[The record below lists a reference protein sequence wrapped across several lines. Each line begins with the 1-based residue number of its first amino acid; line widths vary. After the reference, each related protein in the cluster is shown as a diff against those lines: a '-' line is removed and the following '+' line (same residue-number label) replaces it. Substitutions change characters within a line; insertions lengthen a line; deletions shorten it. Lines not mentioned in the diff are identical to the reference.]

1 MELEDM
7 KNRAAIVGV
16 GYTAE
21 QGTVPG
27 RSALSF
33 AMEATKAAIEDA
45 GLKKSDIDGLLIQPV
60 IGMQSYTVAS
70 YLGFDNLKLLANED
84 VMGASGACLAIHA
97 ALMVASGQCNYVLCL
112 YGTNGKSG
120 RSGPAGPGAGAG
132 GPPRQMVGT
141 NAAYGLFGAS
151 AEYALAASRG
161 MHVLGTGPET
171 WADIAVSQRKWA
183 NLNPRATFYK
193 KTMTKE
199 EYYTEPWIA
208 EPLRRADCCLVS
220 DGGRAYIVTTAER
233 ARDLKQPPVYI
244 AGMGQNHHTADI
256 AQNLHTAGPTGAQ
269 KSGEAALKMAGITLN
284 EIDAAEIYDCFTYTV
299 EITLQSYGFF
309 KPGEGREF
317 FKDGRTGPGGA
328 GLPVNTS
335 GGLLS
340 EVYYMGF
347 TPITEG
353 VMQLRGQCGERQLND
368 PHFILNSSNGG
379 ILQTHGT
386 TILTNEDIGD
396 HITT

>member
-1 MELEDM
+1 MDISEM
-7 KNRAAIVGV
+7 RNKAAIVGV

-33 AMEATKAAIEDA
+33 AMEATKNAIEDA
-45 GLKKSDIDGLLIQPV
+45 GLKKDDIDGLLIQPV

-97 ALMVASGQCNYVLCL
+97 ALAVASGMCNYVLCL

-120 RSGPAGPGAGAG
+120 RGGPAGPGASAAS
-132 GPPRQMVGT
+132 GPPRQMTGT

-161 MHVLGTGPET
+161 MHVRGTGPET
-171 WADIAVSQRKWA
+171 WADIAMSQRKWA

-193 KTMTKE
+193 KTMSRE
-199 EYYTEPWIA
+199 DYFNEPWIA

-233 ARDLKQPPVYI
+233 AKDLKQPPVYI
-244 AGMGQNHHTADI
+244 AGMGQSHHTADI
-256 AQNLHTAGPTGAQ
+256 AQNIHTTGPTGAL
-269 KSGEAALKMAGITLN
+269 KSGEQAFKMAGITHKD
-284 EIDAAEIYDCFTYTV
+284 IDACEIYDCFTYTV

-309 KPGEGREF
+309 KPGEGKDF
-317 FKDGRTGPGGA
+317 FKNGRTGPGGEF
-328 GLPVNTS
+328 PVNTS

-347 TPITEG
+347 TPVTEG
-353 VMQLRGQCGERQLND
+353 VMQLMGRCGERQMDD
-368 PHFILNSSNGG
+368 PHHILCSSNGG

-386 TILTNEDIGD
+386 LILTNEDSGR
-396 HITT
+396 HITG

>member
-1 MELEDM
+1 MELKDM
-7 KNRAAIVGV
+7 KDKTAIVGV

-27 RSALSF
+27 RSSLSF

-45 GLKKSDIDGLLIQPV
+45 GLKKSDIDGLLIQPT
-60 IGMQSYTVAS
+60 IGQQSYTVAS
-70 YLGFDNLKLLANED
+70 YLGFDNLRLLANED
-84 VMGASGACLAIHA
+84 VMGASGACLANHA
-97 ALMVASGQCNYVLCL
+97 ALAVASGQANYVLCL

-120 RSGPAGPGAGAG
+120 RGGPMGGAGAG
-132 GPPRQMVGT
+132 GPPRIVGT

-161 MHVLGTGPET
+161 MYELGTGQDT

-199 EYYTEPWIA
+199 EYFAEPWIA

-233 ARDLKQPPVYI
+233 AKDLKQPPVYI
-244 AGMGQNHHTADI
+244 SGMGQNHHTADI
-256 AQNLHTAGPTGAQ
+256 AQNMHTAGPTGAQ
-269 KSGEAALKMAGITLN
+269 KSGEAALKMASITLK
-284 EIDAAEIYDCFTYTV
+284 EIDACEIYDCFTYTV
-299 EITLQSYGFF
+299 EVTLQSYGFF
-309 KPGEGREF
+309 KPGEGRDF
-317 FKDGRTGPGGA
+317 FKNGRTGPGGD

-347 TPITEG
+347 TPVTEG
-353 VMQLRGQCGERQLND
+353 VMQLRGQCGERQIND
-368 PHFILNSSNGG
+368 PHHILCSSNGG

-386 TILTNEDIGD
+386 LILSNDDSGS
-396 HITT
+396 HIQG